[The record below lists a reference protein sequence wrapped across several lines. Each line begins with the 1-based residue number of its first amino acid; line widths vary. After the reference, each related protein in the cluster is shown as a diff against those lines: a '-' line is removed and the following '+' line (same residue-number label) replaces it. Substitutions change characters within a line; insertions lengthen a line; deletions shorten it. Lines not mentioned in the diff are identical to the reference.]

1 MRRRARTSTLGIGE
15 LAALTDV
22 SVPTIRYYEQ
32 IGLLPEAART
42 ASGYRRFPPEAA
54 RRLRF
59 IRRAQQLGFS
69 LDEIRELLELRAT
82 EGPAA
87 DRAAVRAR
95 TEAKLAE
102 LEAKIA
108 DLEAMRKAL
117 RRLHRAC
124 CEGGTTSTCPILDA
138 LER

>member
-1 MRRRARTSTLGIGE
+1 MSHTAEPTLRIGD
-15 LAALTDV
+15 LATTTGV

-32 IGLLPEAART
+32 IGLLPTADRT
-42 ASGYRRFPPEAA
+42 ASGYRKFPPDAA

-69 LDEIRELLELRAT
+69 LDEIRELFELRAT
-82 EGPAA
+82 PGPAT
-87 DRAAVRAR
+87 DRATVQAR

-108 DLEAMRKAL
+108 DLETMRRAL
-117 RRLHRAC
+117 RALHRAC
-124 CEGGTTSTCPILDA
+124 CEDGTTSACPILDA

>member
-1 MRRRARTSTLGIGE
+1 MSPAEEPKLRIGK
-15 LAALTDV
+15 LAATSGV

-32 IGLLPEAART
+32 IGLLPEADRT

-82 EGPAA
+82 PGPSP
-87 DRAAVRAR
+87 DRATVQAR
-95 TEAKLAE
+95 TEAKLTE

-108 DLEAMRKAL
+108 DLEAMRGVL
-117 RRLHRAC
+117 RGLHRAC
-124 CEGGTTSTCPILDA
+124 CEGGTTSACPILDA

>member
-1 MRRRARTSTLGIGE
+1 MLRIGK
-15 LAALTDV
+15 LAATTGV

-32 IGLLPEAART
+32 IGLLPEADRT
-42 ASGYRRFPPEAA
+42 ASGYRRFAPEAV

-82 EGPAA
+82 AGPAA
-87 DRAAVRAR
+87 DRATVQAR
-95 TEAKLAE
+95 TEAKLTE

-108 DLEAMRKAL
+108 DLEAMQRVL
-117 RRLHRAC
+117 RGLHRAC

-138 LER
+138 LES

>member
-1 MRRRARTSTLGIGE
+1 MVSIGK
-15 LAALTDV
+15 LAATSGV

-32 IGLLPEAART
+32 IGLLPQAGRT

-82 EGPAA
+82 PGPAA
-87 DRAAVRAR
+87 DRTTVRAR
-95 TEAKLAE
+95 TEAKLVE

-108 DLEAMRKAL
+108 DLKAMRSAL
-117 RRLHRAC
+117 RGLHRAC

>member
-1 MRRRARTSTLGIGE
+1 MSPAEEPKLRIGK
-15 LAALTDV
+15 LAATSGV

-32 IGLLPEAART
+32 IGLLPEADRT

-82 EGPAA
+82 PGPAP
-87 DRAAVRAR
+87 DRATVQAR
-95 TEAKLAE
+95 TEAKLTQ

-108 DLEAMRKAL
+108 DLEAMRGVL

>member
-1 MRRRARTSTLGIGE
+1 MSPAEEPMLRIGK
-15 LAALTDV
+15 LAATSGV

-32 IGLLPEAART
+32 IGLLPEADRT

-69 LDEIRELLELRAT
+69 LDEIRELLELQATPGPPPDRAT
-82 EGPAA
+82 
-87 DRAAVRAR
+87 VQAR

-102 LEAKIA
+102 LEGKIA
-108 DLEAMRKAL
+108 DLEAMRVVL

-124 CEGGTTSTCPILDA
+124 CEGGTTSACPILDA
-138 LER
+138 LEH